1 MNKLPLYVR
10 FYFVLCFLH
19 VVDDDDDVV
28 VVVEDVL
35 KALFLFVLAPK

>member
-10 FYFVLCFLH
+10 VYYVLCFLH
-19 VVDDDDDVV
+19 VVVDDDDV